1 MPWPPSVTATVRAPG
16 RLDAGASARGAW
28 GGSVR
33 LLGSVGGLVV
43 LVAGLARFLQSPLEL
58 GLRLAHRTGQ
68 LGQLG
73 PTEEDEDD
81 EQDYEKFRCSKVH
94 GRHCTF
100 RRFANRIGGWPL
112 LESVVNI
119 SEGSRPHVVT
129 AIASSAVGSL
139 LDVHSDVHH
148 NRSVL
153 TLVGEEAPRAVARAA
168 VAALDLRRHQGVHP
182 RFGVVDVVPFVPL
195 AGSTLVDAVAARDRF
210 LDWMA
215 SDLGVPGFAYGPE
228 RTLPVVRRLAFG
240 GLPPDRGPSRP
251 HPTAGATAVG
261 ARPVLVAWNVWL
273 ADPDLAR
280 AQRIAREIRGPRL
293 RALGLPVGRRV
304 QVSMNLVEPDELGP
318 ADAWDLVAERGAIA
332 GAELVGLVPRSVLDR
347 TDPTRWAELDL
358 AEGKTIESRLARLS

>member
-1 MPWPPSVTATVRAPG
+1 
-16 RLDAGASARGAW
+16 
-28 GGSVR
+28 
-33 LLGSVGGLVV
+33 
-43 LVAGLARFLQSPLEL
+43 
-58 GLRLAHRTGQ
+58 
-68 LGQLG
+68 
-73 PTEEDEDD
+73 
-81 EQDYEKFRCSKVH
+81 
-94 GRHCTF
+94 
-100 RRFANRIGGWPL
+100 L

-153 TLVGEEAPRAVARAA
+153 TLVGEAAPRAVARAA

-215 SDLGVPGFAYGPE
+215 AEMGVPGFAYGPE
-228 RTLPVVRRLAFG
+228 RTLPEVRRLAFAE
-240 GLPPDRGPSRP
+240 LPPDRGPSRP

-273 ADPDLAR
+273 AEPDLAR
-280 AQRIAREIRGPRL
+280 AQWIAREIRGPRL
-293 RALGLPVGRRV
+293 RALGLPVGGRV

-318 ADAWDLVAERGAIA
+318 AEAWDLVAERGALA
-332 GAELVGLVPRSVLDR
+332 GAELVGLVPRSVLER
-347 TDPTRWAELDL
+347 TDPARWAELDL

>member
-1 MPWPPSVTATVRAPG
+1 M
-16 RLDAGASARGAW
+16 
-28 GGSVR
+28 
-33 LLGSVGGLVV
+33 
-43 LVAGLARFLQSPLEL
+43 
-58 GLRLAHRTGQ
+58 
-68 LGQLG
+68 
-73 PTEEDEDD
+73 
-81 EQDYEKFRCSKVH
+81 
-94 GRHCTF
+94 
-100 RRFANRIGGWPL
+100 
-112 LESVVNI
+112 NI

-215 SDLGVPGFAYGPE
+215 NDLGVPGFAYGPE
-228 RTLPVVRRLAFG
+228 RTLPEVRRLAFA

-304 QVSMNLVEPDELGP
+304 QVSMNLVEPNELGP
-318 ADAWDLVAERGAIA
+318 ADAWDLVAERGAVA

-347 TDPTRWAELDL
+347 TDPARWAELDL